1 MSERNVEFIIRARE
15 QLDGLKKTIDG
26 LDDMQHEL
34 KQTQDE
40 SNRLGGVLKS
50 LGSGVMMGVGIAAAQ
65 SLARIPGMITGAIRA
80 GVQWNATLETVQ
92 TGFETLLGSQEA
104 AAKRVKE
111 LIDFTAKTPFAQA
124 EVLEANRL
132 LQALTG
138 GALATE
144 EGMRLVGDASSAA
157 GRSLQETSMW
167 VGRLYAGLQS
177 GTPVGEA
184 TMRLLEMGLISGE
197 QSRKLQELA
206 KSARSGG
213 EAMAVL
219 KETFGASSGAM
230 QKQSETLDGMMST
243 LKDTLA
249 GLAGEAGRP
258 VFEALK
264 VSMRELLVLL
274 GAMDSGVESFAKGLT
289 EKIAASVSA
298 LKSAT
303 TETLE
308 EVRAGVQAE
317 LAQMQKDLAGQ
328 KAIAAAGPE
337 TVWKVDVRGNSIPT
351 LDTTKAAEAKE
362 RVEEL
367 EKAIR
372 KLQLVAA
379 SGGDE
384 GAIAA
389 VGDIDAQAAAAQ
401 AGLNAKWKY
410 RGRTFEN
417 IPAVKGTQREEL
429 EQELELLRQIQQIKA
444 NPTVVEDRA
453 ARNSADA
460 ATAAQEAAIAQ
471 QKADV
476 MADIEKR
483 AEGIR
488 QKEFELLMN
497 YGEQIAVLEQR
508 KAALDGEA
516 EARMAL
522 AETDAQRELMALD
535 LATRRAE
542 IEAQIAGLRAQQQAA
557 IETELETFFGPLD
570 EAQAKM
576 GKAFDGGQL
585 KGMSSGL
592 YGLSS
597 QVSGLVKGTQSW
609 GQAWMNVGGMVID
622 MLIRM
627 GMQMIATQLLGST
640 LKKADAAETVATE
653 AVKTPLLMTNA
664 ALSSIGSWGAAAAIG
679 VAALVAAMA
688 AFGGFAEGGY
698 TGAGPKMKPAGVVH
712 AGEYVFDQESVR
724 RIGLENLERMH
735 MGLPSM
741 EGYAVGGLVG
751 SGGGSRQTVQGM
763 LAANGS
769 GAREIAQH
777 FAFYDSRPQAEA
789 WLRTRDG
796 EKAIVDIARRRFR
809 QISDV

>member
-80 GVQWNATLETVQ
+80 GVQWNANLETVQ

-219 KETFGASSGAM
+219 KETFGASTGAM

-289 EKIAASVSA
+289 ERISASVSS

-328 KAIAAAGPE
+328 KAIAAAGPD
-337 TVWKVDVRGNSIPT
+337 TVWKVDPRGNSIPT

-362 RVEEL
+362 KVEEL

-379 SGGDE
+379 SGGDA

-389 VGDIDAQAAAAQ
+389 LGDVDKMAAEAQAS
-401 AGLNAKWKY
+401 LDAKWSY

-585 KGMSSGL
+585 KGMSSVL

-751 SGGGSRQTVQGM
+751 SGSGSRQTVQGM
-763 LAANGS
+763 LAANGA

>member
-111 LIDFTAKTPFAQA
+111 LIDFTAKTPFAQS

-157 GRSLQETSMW
+157 GRNLQETSMW

-219 KETFGASSGAM
+219 KETFGASTGAM

-249 GLAGEAGRP
+249 GLAGEASKP
-258 VFEALK
+258 FFDALK
-264 VSMRELLVLL
+264 ASLRELLVAFGAINPQSKLFL
-274 GAMDSGVESFAKGLT
+274 ERIGKMAPEAAEAAKSMQVMGQAADTGAMQKQIDDLVKQKAALDKLRSQDLGSRVETRVSHGQSVQVRIPIADPEKVKRDLMEAVPGSIGEVEEVSLKAMEHLSNEMGDAIAALQREIALGSMDFGVADMDVSGLQSRQAELQALGVGKTAEQGRELDLISTRLAAINQQNEKWLSQMEAARATNEQLKATDESRLVALEERIALASAEMATAGSLATTEESKNAAMLIAENELLQMMRERAILQ
-289 EKIAASVSA
+289 EKIAADRES
-298 LKSAT
+298 
-303 TETLE
+303 EQ
-308 EVRAGVQAE
+308 QA
-317 LAQMQKDLAGQ
+317 
-328 KAIAAAGPE
+328 
-337 TVWKVDVRGNSIPT
+337 
-351 LDTTKAAEAKE
+351 
-362 RVEEL
+362 
-367 EKAIR
+367 
-372 KLQLVAA
+372 
-379 SGGDE
+379 
-384 GAIAA
+384 
-389 VGDIDAQAAAAQ
+389 
-401 AGLNAKWKY
+401 
-410 RGRTFEN
+410 
-417 IPAVKGTQREEL
+417 
-429 EQELELLRQIQQIKA
+429 
-444 NPTVVEDRA
+444 
-453 ARNSADA
+453 
-460 ATAAQEAAIAQ
+460 
-471 QKADV
+471 
-476 MADIEKR
+476 
-483 AEGIR
+483 
-488 QKEFELLMN
+488 
-497 YGEQIAVLEQR
+497 
-508 KAALDGEA
+508 
-516 EARMAL
+516 
-522 AETDAQRELMALD
+522 
-535 LATRRAE
+535 
-542 IEAQIAGLRAQQQAA
+542 QQAA

-597 QVSGLVKGTQSW
+597 QVSGLVKGTQTW

-627 GMQMIATQLLGST
+627 GMQMIATQLLGDS
-640 LKKADAAETVATE
+640 LKVKSAATTNATE
-653 AVKTPLLMTNA
+653 ASKTPLLMTNA

-751 SGGGSRQTVQGM
+751 SGSGSRQTVQGM
-763 LAANGS
+763 LAANGA